1 MDGMKIGQRMSV
13 GLGLVCVMVLLST
26 AVAWNAISA
35 IGEQWSRYEATTS
48 SKLAATVAG
57 ASRKIDHAASA
68 AHTAA
73 IAESLRAARSRLLVV
88 SLATLVFV
96 IGLGHLLTRSVVVP
110 IGEAV
115 RVAQTVAAGN
125 LASGIEPHGA
135 DETAQ
140 LMRALKGMKEEL
152 TELVVR
158 VRDAALSL
166 ASASGQITRGNG
178 DLSRRTQGQ
187 AAFLEKTASSMERI
201 TVTVKQ
207 NVDGARQAHQLSEQ
221 AHESAVRAAEI
232 ISRTIGSID
241 EVSRSG
247 KEITRIIAV
256 IDALAFQTNLLALNA
271 AVEAARA
278 GAQGRSFAVVAAEVR
293 NLAGHSAQA
302 ARDIKAL
309 VQQSAHAAQEGEIS
323 VEQCA
328 EALAEV
334 LGAVK
339 KVQAVSEQ
347 IAMASR
353 EQASGIDQVNEAVA
367 QMDVM
372 TQGNAALVEHSA
384 VAAASLDAM
393 AQDLAR
399 AVSVFRLDAPSET
412 TARPPISGAA

>member
-1 MDGMKIGQRMSV
+1 MMFMNRMRIGQRMSV

-26 AVAWNAISA
+26 AVAWKAISA
-35 IGEQWSRYEATTS
+35 VGEQWSRYEATKS
-48 SKLAATVAG
+48 SNPAVTIAG
-57 ASRKIDHAASA
+57 ESREINHAASA
-68 AHTAA
+68 VHAAA
-73 IAESLRAARSRLLVV
+73 IAEGLRAAQSRLLAI

-96 IGLGHLLTRSVVVP
+96 IGFGYVLTRSVVVP
-110 IGEAV
+110 IGEAL
-115 RVAQTVAAGN
+115 RLARSVA
-125 LASGIEPHGA
+125 ASGIEARGT
-135 DETAQ
+135 DEIAQ
-140 LMRALKGMKEEL
+140 LIRALRGMQEEL
-152 TELVVR
+152 AALVAR
-158 VRDAALSL
+158 VRDASVSVS
-166 ASASGQITRGNG
+166 SASRQIMRGNG
-178 DLSRRTQGQ
+178 DLSRRTEGQ
-187 AAFLEKTASSMERI
+187 AAFLEKTASSMEQI
-201 TVTVKQ
+201 TATVKQ

-232 ISRTIGSID
+232 VSRTIGSID

-309 VQQSAHAAQEGEIS
+309 VQQNAYAAQEGENS

-347 IAMASR
+347 IAIASR
-353 EQASGIDQVNEAVA
+353 EQATGIDHVNAAVA
-367 QMDVM
+367 QVDAM
-372 TQGNAALVEHSA
+372 TQGNAALVAQSA
-384 VAAASLDAM
+384 AAGASLDAM

-399 AVSVFRLDAPSET
+399 AVSEFKLDEPSET
-412 TARPPISGAA
+412 PAPR